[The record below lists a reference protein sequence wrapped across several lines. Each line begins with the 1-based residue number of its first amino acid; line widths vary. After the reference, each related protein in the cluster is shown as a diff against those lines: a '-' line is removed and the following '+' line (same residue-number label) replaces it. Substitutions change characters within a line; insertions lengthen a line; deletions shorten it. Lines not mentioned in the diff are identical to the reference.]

1 MKLKPRQ
8 MSAALALVGAVAAGG
23 ALAARPANLP
33 AEQHQGDIAYVTG
46 GIGKQEAK
54 AFRHAVRAYPL
65 ALEFVK
71 QAGRHDEFLAG
82 IKVEVT
88 DRHGKTV
95 LSTLTEGPYL
105 LARMPNGSYM
115 VAATYDG
122 RTLKRPVVI
131 RGTTARPIVF
141 EWKRNA

>member
-8 MSAALALVGAVAAGG
+8 VSAALALMGAVAAGG

-33 AEQHQGDIAYVTG
+33 AEQHQGGIAYVTG
-46 GIGKQEAK
+46 GVGKQEAK
-54 AFRHAVRAYPL
+54 AFRHAVRAYPF

-71 QAGRHDEFLAG
+71 RAGRHDEFLAG

-95 LSTLTEGPYL
+95 LSTRSDGPYL

-115 VAATYDG
+115 VSATYDG
-122 RTLKRPVVI
+122 RTLKRPVVV
-131 RGTTARPIVF
+131 RGTTARPVVF

>member
-46 GIGKQEAK
+46 GIGKQEAR
-54 AFRHAVRAYPL
+54 AFKHAVRAYPF

-71 QAGRHDEFLAG
+71 QAGKHDEFLAG

-88 DRHGKTV
+88 DHLGKTV

-105 LARMPNGSYM
+105 LARMPKGSYM

-122 RTLKRPVVI
+122 RTLKRPVVV
-131 RGTTARPIVF
+131 RGKAARPVVF

>member
-1 MKLKPRQ
+1 MKPRQ
-8 MSAALALVGAVAAGG
+8 VSAALAIVGAVAAGG

-33 AEQHQGDIAYVTG
+33 SEQHQGSI
-46 GIGKQEAK
+46 AK
-54 AFRHAVRAYPL
+54 AFRHAIRNYPM

-71 QAGRHDEFLAG
+71 RAGKRDEFLAG

-88 DRHGKTV
+88 DHHGKTV
-95 LSTLTEGPYL
+95 LSTHTEGPFL
-105 LARMPNGSYM
+105 LARMPSGSYM

-122 RTLKRPVVI
+122 RTLKRPVVV
-131 RGTTARPIVF
+131 RGKTARPVVF